1 MAGPVEHNPQADYHR
16 GQMEV
21 DAQRSM
27 YTRFN
32 GLIHWCSTFIA
43 ALVAFLVL
51 WLCAHIAFLGAAVVA
66 VVIVGAGAWM
76 NRNTGHNS
84 GY

>member
-1 MAGPVEHNPQADYHR
+1 MAHAGDHNPQADYHR

-21 DAQRSM
+21 ADQRSTYM
-27 YTRFN
+27 LFN
-32 GLIHWCSTFIA
+32 SLVHWCSTFIA

-51 WLCAHIAFLGAAVVA
+51 WLCAHIAFLGALVVA
-66 VVIVGAGAWM
+66 VVIVAVGVFM